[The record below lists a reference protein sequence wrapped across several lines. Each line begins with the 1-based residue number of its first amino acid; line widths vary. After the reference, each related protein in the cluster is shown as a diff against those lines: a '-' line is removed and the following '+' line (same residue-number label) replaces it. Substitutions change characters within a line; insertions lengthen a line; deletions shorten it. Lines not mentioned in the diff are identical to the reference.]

1 VDPTHASFH
10 RDNGTIIIIGI
21 SFVKKKY
28 TDNNRISRIRHLRY
42 IYLLGRKIS
51 PNVDNLL
58 IAHDDHV
65 ALGSAF
71 LQPRGINKPPSSAI
85 EVWQAILC
93 VLDALVV
100 WILLHLSVTI
110 CAQMVK

>member
-1 VDPTHASFH
+1 M
-10 RDNGTIIIIGI
+10 IGL
-21 SFVKKKY
+21 SSVRKKY
-28 TDNNRISRIRHLRY
+28 TNNNRISRIRHLRN
-42 IYLLGRKIS
+42 IYDLLGRKKS

-58 IAHDDHV
+58 IAHDDHPE
-65 ALGSAF
+65 LGSVAF
-71 LQPRGINKPPSSAI
+71 FQPRGINKSPSSAI
-85 EVWQAILC
+85 EVRQAILC

>member
-1 VDPTHASFH
+1 M
-10 RDNGTIIIIGI
+10 IGL
-21 SFVKKKY
+21 SSVRKKY
-28 TDNNRISRIRHLRY
+28 TNNNRIFRIRHLRN
-42 IYLLGRKIS
+42 IYDLLGRKKS

-71 LQPRGINKPPSSAI
+71 LQPRGINKSPSSAI
-85 EVWQAILC
+85 EVRQAILC

-110 CAQMVK
+110 CAQIVK